1 MGWWI
6 FSRREFV
13 SAQQCAMN
21 SAADVFK
28 KPYSLAHQRVQNCR
42 LQHSWRFIKKVITRP
57 RIGFKCQAWYIFWS
71 FYLNS
76 CCSTCI
82 QIIALLGLTF
92 FTKMIYCTKGQIKP
106 KADWRAV
113 DSPIKKQMNLF
124 CLLFSLF
131 TANKPN
137 SFICFLGECKLRPI
151 CFRFYLTFRKC
162 STWFAKM
169 KFLA

>member
-1 MGWWI
+1 MGRWF
-6 FSRREFV
+6 FSRRKFDT
-13 SAQQCAMN
+13 AQQCAMN

-113 DSPIKKQMNLF
+113 DSPIKKQTNLF

-137 SFICFLGECKLRPI
+137 SFICFFGR
-151 CFRFYLTFRKC
+151 
-162 STWFAKM
+162 M
-169 KFLA
+169 